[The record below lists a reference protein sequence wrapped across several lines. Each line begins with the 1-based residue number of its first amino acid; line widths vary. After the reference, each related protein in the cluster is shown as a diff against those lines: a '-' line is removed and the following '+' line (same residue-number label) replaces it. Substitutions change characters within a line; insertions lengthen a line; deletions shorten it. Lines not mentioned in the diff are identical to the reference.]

1 MTQAL
6 DALTPTLAADPWR
19 AIFARDAAF
28 DGRFVFAVVTTGIYC
43 RPSCPARHARR
54 ENMRL
59 FTTCAEAEAAGF
71 RACKRCRPQQATPDE
86 QRAALVARA
95 CRAIA
100 TAEAPPS
107 LAALAQQAEV
117 SAHHFHRLFKSVT
130 GVTPRA
136 YALALRRTRL
146 RASLEG
152 DETITRALFNAGYQS
167 SSRFYAEAPQ
177 TLGMTPREFRD
188 GGAHRRIRVAFS
200 ECSLGLVLVAA
211 TDAGV
216 CAVALGDEREAL
228 RADLR
233 KRFPKAELLDADA
246 GFETHVAT
254 VLGLIEHPRAA
265 SALPLDIR
273 GTAFQLRVW
282 RALRDVPAGSTAS
295 YAEIAQRIGAPKS
308 ARAVAGAC
316 AANPVAVVV
325 PCHRVLH
332 GDGTLSGYRWGV
344 ERKRALLAREKKS

>member
-1 MTQAL
+1 MTQAFDAPTATL
-6 DALTPTLAADPWR
+6 DADPWR
-19 AIFARDAAF
+19 AIFTRDAAF
-28 DGRFVFAVVTTGIYC
+28 DGRFVFAVVTTGIYS

-59 FTTCAEAEAAGF
+59 FAICAEAEAAGF
-71 RACKRCRPQQATPDE
+71 CACKRCRPQQATPNE

-95 CRAIA
+95 CRAME
-100 TAEAPPS
+100 TTEAPPS
-107 LAALAQQAEV
+107 LAALAQQAGV
-117 SAHHFHRLFKSVT
+117 SAHHFHRLFKSVM
-130 GVTPRA
+130 GVTPKA
-136 YALALRRTRL
+136 YALARRRTRL
-146 RASLEG
+146 WASLEG
-152 DETITRALFNAGYQS
+152 DETITRALFDAGYRS

-177 TLGMTPREFRD
+177 TLGMTPRDFRH
-188 GGAHRRIRVAFS
+188 GGARQRIRVAFGK
-200 ECSLGLVLVAA
+200 CSLGLVLVAA
-211 TDAGV
+211 TEAGV
-216 CAVALGDEREAL
+216 CAVALGDELEAL

-254 VLGLIEHPRAA
+254 IVGLIEHPRAA

-282 RALRDVPAGSTAS
+282 RALRDIPAGSTAS
-295 YAEIAQRIGAPKS
+295 YAEIAQRIGARKS
-308 ARAVAGAC
+308 ARAVACAC

-325 PCHRVLH
+325 PCHRVVH
-332 GDGTLSGYRWGV
+332 GDGTPSGYRWGV